1 MSIIFSRRCEYAL
14 QAVLYLAL
22 KPEGERTSI
31 KELTKHVKLPSPFL
45 AKILQ
50 DLTRKGLLASSKGPH
65 GGFALGKPARDITLF
80 HVVDAIDGVAFSN
93 GCVLGFME
101 CSSETPCAMHNEWKP
116 IRDRIQSSLA
126 SQDVAAMAKQMH
138 KPEYLEER

>member
-22 KPEGERTSI
+22 RDVGERTSI
-31 KELTKHVKLPSPFL
+31 KELTKHIKIPSPFL

-50 DLTRKGLLASSKGPH
+50 DLSHKGLLASFKGPH
-65 GGFALGKPARDITLF
+65 GGFALRKPGKEITLF
-80 HVVDAIDGVAFSN
+80 DIVEAIDGVAFTN

-101 CSSETPCAMHNEWKP
+101 CSTGNPCSLHNEWKT
-116 IRDRIQSSLA
+116 IRDRIQTTLSK
-126 SQDVAAMAKQMH
+126 QDVAQMAKQMH
-138 KPEYLEER
+138 KPEYRK